1 MRSCA
6 HFPRPMKLLL
16 ELMIVDI
23 RLSRRVNAVRPSPT
37 LAVTARAQ
45 QLRREGKDIVSLGAG
60 EPDFDT
66 PEYIKEAA
74 IAAIRQGFTKYTA
87 VGGTP
92 ELKAAIIGKFA
103 HDNHLSY
110 RPDEILVSVGGKQS
124 FFNLCQA
131 LLDAGDEVIIPAP
144 YWVSYPDIVL
154 LAEARPVII
163 DTDASQRFKIS
174 PEQLDEAITPNTRL
188 LVINSPS
195 NPSGVA
201 YSRPEL
207 EALGEVLRRHPH
219 ILIASDDMYEKIRF
233 YDEDFV
239 NIANACPDLTPRC
252 IVMNGVSKSYAM
264 TGWRIGYCAGP
275 KALITAM
282 NTVQSQSTSN
292 PTSIAQVAA
301 QAALEGGDSA
311 IHEMVHA
318 FKRRHQYVHDRLK
331 ALPGVAAMPSDGTFY
346 SFPGFRE
353 VMAAKGLRDDLALAE
368 ALLEAGVAVVPGSAF
383 GTPGHIRL
391 SFATSDK
398 NLELALDRISAF
410 INA

>member
-1 MRSCA
+1 
-6 HFPRPMKLLL
+6 
-16 ELMIVDI
+16 MIVDI

-45 QLRREGKDIVSLGAG
+45 QLRRAGKDIVSLGAG

-74 IAAIRQGFTKYTA
+74 IAAIHRGFTKYTA

-110 RPDEILVSVGGKQS
+110 HPDEILVSVGGKQS

-131 LLDAGDEVIIPAP
+131 LLDAGDEVIIPVP

-174 PEQLDEAITPNTRL
+174 PEQLEEAITPSTRL

-219 ILIASDDMYEKIRF
+219 VLIASDDMYEKIRF
-233 YDEDFV
+233 YEEDFV

-252 IVMNGVSKSYAM
+252 IIMNGVSKAYAM

-318 FKRRHQYVHDRLK
+318 FKRRHQYVYDRLQ

-398 NLELALDRISAF
+398 NLEMALDRISAF

>member
-1 MRSCA
+1 M
-6 HFPRPMKLLL
+6 
-16 ELMIVDI
+16 DI

-45 QLRREGKDIVSLGAG
+45 QLRREGHDIVSLGAG

-74 IAAIRQGFTKYTA
+74 IAALHRGFTKYTA

-92 ELKAAIIGKFA
+92 ELKAAIRHKYA
-103 HDNHLSY
+103 RDNHLDY
-110 RPDEILVSVGGKQS
+110 RPEQILVSVGGKQS

-131 LLDAGDEVIIPAP
+131 LLEAGDEVIIPAP

-163 DTDASQRFKIS
+163 DTAAAQRFKIQ
-174 PEQLDEAITPNTRL
+174 PEQLEAAISPNTRL

-201 YSRPEL
+201 YTRSEL
-207 EALGEVLRRHPH
+207 EALGEVLRRHPQV
-219 ILIASDDMYEKIRF
+219 LIASDDMYEKILF
-233 YDEDFV
+233 NNAPFV
-239 NIANACPDLTPRC
+239 NIANACPDLVNRC
-252 IVMNGVSKSYAM
+252 IIMNGVSKAYAM

-275 KALITAM
+275 QSLITAM
-282 NTVQSQSTSN
+282 NTIQSQSTSN

-301 QAALEGGDSA
+301 QAALEGDDSA

-318 FKRRHQYVHDRLK
+318 FKRRHAYVYGRLN
-331 ALPGVAAMPSDGTFY
+331 ALPGVMALPSDGTFY
-346 SFPGFRE
+346 SFPGVHE
-353 VMAAKGLRDDLALAE
+353 VIAAKGLKDDLALAD
-368 ALLEAGVAVVPGSAF
+368 ALLESGVAVVPGSAF
-383 GTPGHIRL
+383 GSPGHIRL
-391 SFATSDK
+391 SFATSDR
-398 NLELALDRISAF
+398 NLEMALDRIEDYVRT
-410 INA
+410 